1 MNTTSA
7 SLTPEQ
13 ALEKLQ
19 ALYDQSVTALRNAIS
34 VYIDNHSLPDAKARA
49 DGLFVYPQLSVSWS
63 GNAHKAQKTRAF
75 GRFTHSGCYTTTITH
90 PTLFRPYLLEQLT
103 LLHEDYDAHIEVG
116 LSQHEIPYPYV
127 IDGLMLDRSMSA
139 DLTRFFLRLNWL
151 RLVMKRRMAFS
162 IPPSSIRFRTLTR
175 VVWTSRSPACVTT
188 PARR

>member
-75 GRFTHSGCYTTTITH
+75 WPLH
-90 PTLFRPYLLEQLT
+90 PLRV
-103 LLHEDYDAHIEVG
+103 LHHDHHASHTVPSLPAGTAHV
-116 LSQHEIPYPYV
+116 
-127 IDGLMLDRSMSA
+127 A
-139 DLTRFFLRLNWL
+139 
-151 RLVMKRRMAFS
+151 A
-162 IPPSSIRFRTLTR
+162 
-175 VVWTSRSPACVTT
+175 
-188 PARR
+188 